1 MPWLRR
7 RPKTLTVVEAYA
19 RWAKTYPS
27 EAHNPL
33 MELEQ
38 RATLELLPDVSGCAA
53 LDLGCGSGRYL
64 RRLLVHGAAC
74 AVGVD
79 LSRAMLARA
88 RSAIA
93 SANLV
98 QSDMLALPLP
108 AAAFDRVVCGL
119 AVGHVP
125 DLKPALAEI
134 ARVLRPNGVV
144 VYSDFHPFGAYVGW
158 ARSFQAADG
167 RTFAVEHHPHLY
179 ADHHAASQ
187 AAGLVIEA
195 VREPVI
201 DFDHKWR
208 GCPAALI
215 IRARKA

>member
-98 QSDMLALPLP
+98 QSDLLALPLP